1 MISIANHLKTMEIEK
16 RAARIRSQWSA
27 AERVRRTGLP
37 PDVPVRLQEFIL
49 GRREPQWCAA
59 VTPQRSKSNP

>member
-1 MISIANHLKTMEIEK
+1 MISLSKYSKALEIEK

-37 PDVPVRLQEFIL
+37 PDVPARMQEFIL
-49 GRREPQWCAA
+49 GRRESQWC
-59 VTPQRSKSNP
+59 VVSPQPSKNSSR

>member
-1 MISIANHLKTMEIEK
+1 MVSIPKPWKALEIEK

-37 PDVPVRLQEFIL
+37 PDVPARLQELIL
-49 GRREPQWCAA
+49 GFGQPRWSMMSPQ
-59 VTPQRSKSNP
+59 KSEGR